1 MIMKG
6 VLLVLLVLLSG
17 YRVGRAHAVV
27 QTLEPADKRPHIIL
41 VLADDLGYGDLSS
54 YGNEVNRTPHLD
66 RLAAEGLRFTDFHA
80 NGPMCT
86 PTRAALLTSLYQ
98 NRFGRSFETALSP
111 KTDRDDGLPHEVLT
125 VAEALRAAGYATGM
139 YGKWHLGYQP
149 PNVPTAHGF
158 DDFRGL
164 LTGDG
169 DHHSHISRSGEKDW
183 WHNEQVEME
192 EGYSVDL
199 ITQHSI
205 DFLKR
210 HQEEPSFIYVAHL
223 AIHFPWQGSD
233 EERYRVEGGD
243 YWDLSKLGPHAPG
256 EVGPVVR
263 SMVEAVDASV
273 GAIMEAVRKLD
284 LERPTFVFFTSD
296 NGGYLHYGDRFHG
309 EISDNGPLRGQK
321 TDVWEGGHRVPAIA
335 WWPGRIE
342 AGQVTD
348 ETALTMDLMPT
359 LIELAGI
366 DPSTLHSAHPLD
378 GTSLTGLLFHDRPL
392 VERIVFWRAGDQK
405 AVRRGPWK
413 LVNVDGTSKLF
424 NLDTDVG
431 EQDDLAGR
439 YPERVKGLER
449 ELADWEKE
457 VEGEGD

>member
-233 EERYRVEGGD
+233 EERYRVEGAITGISASWGLTRRAKSTRWSGAWWRPWMPAWGRSWKL
-243 YWDLSKLGPHAPG
+243 YGSSILS
-256 EVGPVVR
+256 
-263 SMVEAVDASV
+263 
-273 GAIMEAVRKLD
+273 
-284 LERPTFVFFTSD
+284 
-296 NGGYLHYGDRFHG
+296 
-309 EISDNGPLRGQK
+309 GPLSSSSPQTMGDTCTTG
-321 TDVWEGGHRVPAIA
+321 TDSTARFQTTGRFAGRRRTFGKAAIA
-335 WWPGRIE
+335 YRPSRGGRVE
-342 AGQVTD
+342 
-348 ETALTMDLMPT
+348 
-359 LIELAGI
+359 
-366 DPSTLHSAHPLD
+366 SKR
-378 GTSLTGLLFHDRPL
+378 DRLPM
-392 VERIVFWRAGDQK
+392 RQH
-405 AVRRGPWK
+405 
-413 LVNVDGTSKLF
+413 
-424 NLDTDVG
+424 
-431 EQDDLAGR
+431 
-439 YPERVKGLER
+439 
-449 ELADWEKE
+449 
-457 VEGEGD
+457 